1 MEVNSLTPPAVP
13 TKIGDPAKNPALES
27 TGMLTPEPAVT
38 PAVMI
43 VPLVPVVL
51 VTLTVREPV
60 LLFHAV
66 TVPVMVL
73 GVSQQEKLSSMIVK
87 V

>member
-1 MEVNSLTPPAVP
+1 
-13 TKIGDPAKNPALES
+13 
-27 TGMLTPEPAVT
+27 
-38 PAVMI
+38 MI